1 MVMCLILKII
11 LDPPLYIYIYWSL
24 RFRLE
29 AKLSFGRRVGMFLVV
44 PSIGGCK
51 STLVNTVQGAVVAD
65 PVVKLRTSFP
75 LTLFCL
81 IFLHRT

>member
-1 MVMCLILKII
+1 M
-11 LDPPLYIYIYWSL
+11 
-24 RFRLE
+24 
-29 AKLSFGRRVGMFLVV
+29 V

-75 LTLFCL
+75 LTLFRL
-81 IFLHRT
+81 IFFYIEPTLTTSTFFRKRTILGLI